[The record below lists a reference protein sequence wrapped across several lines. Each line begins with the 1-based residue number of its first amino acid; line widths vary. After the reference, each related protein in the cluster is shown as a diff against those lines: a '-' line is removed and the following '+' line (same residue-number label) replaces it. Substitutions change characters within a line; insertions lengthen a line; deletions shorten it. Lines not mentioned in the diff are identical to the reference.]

1 MPDGLLRYLLYG
13 DTVAVNL
20 ALALVLGGLASDLWL
35 SPSASGWGCD
45 MARRAGCV
53 RRGGFALGV
62 VAMLALWWLQAA
74 SMSEAADL
82 AVGAAAWTLLKDT
95 HLGHAWVAGF
105 IGWSFAAWAA
115 RSADRNG
122 AQIPLPLRRPLAA
135 AGLAAFVWSR
145 SVVSH
150 AGSQGDWSGHV
161 AVDWLHLALVS
172 LWLGI
177 VLVAA
182 ATKLPAVASPKDDGM
197 AVARWVA
204 CLSSTA
210 TVALVGIV
218 LTGAFKTWSSVPSIG
233 ALWPSDY
240 GLLLLVK
247 VGLVL
252 VAVALGGYNRF
263 WVLPSLCLDLGSADG
278 HAPVHWRRRLGLA
291 FRIEAVVLVL
301 VLIAAAALSG
311 AEPPGL
317 G

>member
-1 MPDGLLRYLLYG
+1 
-13 DTVAVNL
+13 
-20 ALALVLGGLASDLWL
+20 
-35 SPSASGWGCD
+35 
-45 MARRAGCV
+45 
-53 RRGGFALGV
+53 
-62 VAMLALWWLQAA
+62 MLALWWLQAA

-95 HLGHAWVAGF
+95 YLGHAWVAGF
-105 IGWSFAAWAA
+105 VGWSLAAWAA
-115 RSADRNG
+115 WFADRNG
-122 AQIPLPLRRPLAA
+122 AQIPRPLRRPLAA

-161 AVDWLHLALVS
+161 AADWLHLALVG

-182 ATKLPAVASPKDDGM
+182 ATKLPAVEAPKDHGM
-197 AVARWVA
+197 AAARWVA
-204 CLSSTA
+204 CLSATA

-252 VAVALGGYNRF
+252 VAVALGAYNRF
-263 WVLPSLCLDLGSADG
+263 WVLPSLFLDLGSAGG
-278 HAPVHWRRRLGLA
+278 HESRNWRRHLVLA
-291 FRIEAVVLVL
+291 FKLEAIVLVL

-311 AEPPGL
+311 TEPPSIG
-317 G
+317 